1 MKKEL
6 IGIFI
11 CMLLIITVFPANG
24 YNLQDSSDNIP
35 HLKVVIESGNGNLSK
50 EGCSGK
56 IWYAGND
63 NISITVRFN
72 VFFISLKGNM
82 SHLNTSHIY
91 DKRILS
97 PSEILTYHVIPEDF
111 GETFT
116 LVGADLEVFSNGQY
130 QEVVKIGLGIGK
142 FIIFAEIFSIFYNI
156 FFNLLKWLV
165 IQSENI

>member
-6 IGIFI
+6 IGIFV

-24 YNLQDSSDNIP
+24 FNLKDSSDTIP
-35 HLKVVIESGNGNLSK
+35 HLIVAIESGNGDLSK

-56 IWYAGND
+56 IWHTGDD

-72 VFFISLKGNM
+72 VHFISLKGNM

-91 DKRILS
+91 DKRILT
-97 PSEILTYHVIPEDF
+97 PSEILTYHITSEDF

-165 IQSENI
+165 LPIETI